1 MLLLTYVLLLFS
13 GAILR
18 IIARQ
23 GDIDGETREGERAG
37 SERVNCAR
45 AQEGRNVTV
54 PDLMCGSNASSA
66 GISGRVS
73 PNRFDAA
80 LSATTAIGYFARFC
94 WCTMLV
100 SIVISTSNPASTAFF
115 K

>member
-1 MLLLTYVLLLFS
+1 MLALK
-13 GAILR
+13 R
-18 IIARQ
+18 E
-23 GDIDGETREGERAG
+23 ET
-37 SERVNCAR
+37 S
-45 AQEGRNVTV
+45 TV
-54 PDLMCGSNASSA
+54 PDLICGSDASSA

-115 K
+115 NNSPFSSPAQPISATEST